1 MKLKYFPIVKVKLQN
16 VFPWP
21 IFAIFFAG
29 FTQCS
34 NPRKA
39 EEEKIK
45 NQIANK
51 MSIKNNFNVAFLL

>member
-21 IFAIFFAG
+21 IFAIF
-29 FTQCS
+29 TQCN

-39 EEEKIK
+39 PEEKIK